1 LSCANERRE
10 ENVSEGS
17 HPEVG
22 HSVDIGHD
30 DYSLSRVP
38 QSERYSW
45 VTVAVQRF
53 GQLSALS
60 QFLLGATL
68 GFGMTFWNAFLAL
81 TLGAVI
87 LEVVAIFVGIAG
99 MREGLSTSVL
109 SRWTG
114 FGRYGSSII
123 GLVFAVSLIGW
134 FGVQNAVFAEGVHS
148 LVGGIPVWAWSIIT
162 GAVVTLV
169 VVYGFLSMA
178 WVAYITVPAFL
189 LLAGYSITNAL
200 LEYSLG
206 ELMTS
211 APPGETLSLAA
222 GTTIV
227 AGGFIVGAVITPDM
241 TRFNRSVA
249 DVIKQT
255 VVGITLGEYTIGLI
269 GVLLAHALRS
279 QDVIEIVTSTSGF
292 IGTIILVAA
301 TLKINDWN
309 LYSSSLG
316 FVNSIDTI
324 FGRRVNRAI
333 ITIVVGVLGT
343 FLSAVGIL
351 DQFVPF
357 LTALGVVVPPI
368 AGIMVVDYYLLRR
381 HREELAEGARTGS
394 LPPRQEQFNP
404 VTLVAWVTASVVGY
418 TVQWGIPALN
428 SLICAAALYYVAM
441 RVIAAVQRRDRVVFA
456 ETAT

>member
-1 LSCANERRE
+1 M
-10 ENVSEGS
+10 
-17 HPEVG
+17 
-22 HSVDIGHD
+22 SVDPGANVREAPVGHD
-30 DYSLSRVP
+30 DYSLTRVP
-38 QSERYSW
+38 ESERYSW
-45 VTVAVQRF
+45 FTVAVQRF

-81 TLGAVI
+81 TLGAVF
-87 LEVVAIFVGIAG
+87 LEIIAIFIGVAG

-109 SRWTG
+109 ARWTG

-134 FGVQNAVFAEGVHS
+134 FGVQNAVFAEGVHR
-148 LVGGIPVWAWSIIT
+148 LVGVLPVWAWAAIT
-162 GAVVTLV
+162 GMLVTLV

-189 LLAGYSITNAL
+189 LLAGYSITTAL
-200 LEYSLG
+200 LDYSLG
-206 ELMTS
+206 ELVSS
-211 APPGETLSLAA
+211 APPGEPLTLAA

-241 TRFNRSVA
+241 TRFNRSTA
-249 DVIKQT
+249 DVVKQT
-255 VVGITLGEYTIGLI
+255 VLGITLGEYTIGLI
-269 GVLLAHALRS
+269 GVLLAHALKS
-279 QDVIEIVTSTSGF
+279 QDIIEIVTSTSGF
-292 IGTIILVAA
+292 LGTIILVAA

-316 FVNSIDTI
+316 FANSLDTL
-324 FGRRVNRAI
+324 FGVRVSRAL
-333 ITIVVGVLGT
+333 ITIAVGVLGT

-351 DQFVPF
+351 GQFVPF
-357 LTALGVVVPPI
+357 LTALGVLVPPI

-381 HREELAEGARTGS
+381 HREELEASAREGA
-394 LPPRQEQFNP
+394 LPARQERFNP
-404 VTLVAWVTASVVGY
+404 VTLLAWAAASVVGY

-428 SLICAAALYYVAM
+428 SLLVAAVLYYAIMKALSLV
-441 RVIAAVQRRDRVVFA
+441 RRQDRVVFT

>member
-1 LSCANERRE
+1 MSTDSAADVRE
-10 ENVSEGS
+10 APV
-17 HPEVG
+17 
-22 HSVDIGHD
+22 GHD
-30 DYSLSRVP
+30 DYSLTRVP
-38 QSERYSW
+38 ESERYSW
-45 VTVAVQRF
+45 FTVAVQRF

-68 GFGMTFWNAFLAL
+68 GFGMTFWNALLAL
-81 TLGAVI
+81 TLGAVF
-87 LEVVAIFVGIAG
+87 LEIIAIFVGVAG

-109 SRWTG
+109 ARWTG

-148 LVGGIPVWAWSIIT
+148 LIGGFPLWAWSIVT
-162 GAVVTLV
+162 GAIVTLV
-169 VVYGFLSMA
+169 VVYGFISMA

-200 LEYSLG
+200 MEYRLG
-206 ELMTS
+206 ELVSS
-211 APPGETLSLAA
+211 APPGEPLSRAA
-222 GTTIV
+222 GTTIG

-241 TRFNRSVA
+241 TRFNRSTA

-255 VVGITLGEYTIGLI
+255 VLGITLGEYTIGLI
-269 GVLLAHALRS
+269 GVLLAHALKS
-279 QDVIEIVTSTSGF
+279 QDIIQIVTSTSGF

-316 FVNSIDTI
+316 FANSLDTI
-324 FGRRVNRAI
+324 FGLRVNRAT
-333 ITIVVGVLGT
+333 ITIAVGALGT

-351 DQFVPF
+351 EQFVPF
-357 LTALGVVVPPI
+357 LTALGVIVPPI
-368 AGIMVVDYYLLRR
+368 AGIMVVDYYILRR
-381 HREELAEGARTGS
+381 HREQLRESLRDGA
-394 LPPRQEQFNP
+394 LPARQEVLNP
-404 VTLVAWVTASVVGY
+404 VTLVAWVAASVVGF

-428 SLICAAALYYVAM
+428 SLICAAVLYYAGMKIIGIV
-441 RVIAAVQRRDRVVFA
+441 RRRDPVVFP
-456 ETAT
+456 ETST

>member
-1 LSCANERRE
+1 M
-10 ENVSEGS
+10 
-17 HPEVG
+17 
-22 HSVDIGHD
+22 SVDPGADVREAPVGHD
-30 DYSLSRVP
+30 DYSLTRVP
-38 QSERYSW
+38 ESERYSW
-45 VTVAVQRF
+45 FTVAVQRF

-68 GFGMTFWNAFLAL
+68 GFGMSFWNAFIAL

-87 LEVVAIFVGIAG
+87 LEVIAIFVGVAG

-109 SRWTG
+109 ARWTG

-123 GLVFAVSLIGW
+123 GLVSAVSLIGW

-148 LVGGIPVWAWSIIT
+148 LIGVIPVWAWSVVT
-162 GAVVTLV
+162 GMAVTLV
-169 VVYGFLSMA
+169 VIYGFFSMA

-189 LLAGYSITNAL
+189 LLAGYSITTAL
-200 LEYSLG
+200 TEYNLG
-206 ELMTS
+206 QLVSS
-211 APPGETLSLAA
+211 APPGEPLTLAA

-241 TRFNRSVA
+241 TRFNRSTA
-249 DVIKQT
+249 DVVKQT
-255 VVGITLGEYTIGLI
+255 ILGITLGEYTIGLI
-269 GVLLAHALRS
+269 GVLLAHALKS

-316 FVNSIDTI
+316 FANSLDTV
-324 FGRRVNRAI
+324 FGLRVNRAI
-333 ITIVVGVLGT
+333 ITIIVGVLGT
-343 FLSAVGIL
+343 ILSAVGIL

-381 HREELAEGARTGS
+381 HREELRESARDGA
-394 LPPRQEQFNP
+394 LPARQERFNP
-404 VTLVAWVTASVVGY
+404 VTLVAWAAASVVGY
-418 TVQWGIPALN
+418 AVQWGIPALN
-428 SLICAAALYYVAM
+428 SLIV
-441 RVIAAVQRRDRVVFA
+441 AAVLYFAIMKALSLVRRQDRVVFA
-456 ETAT
+456 ETTT

>member
-1 LSCANERRE
+1 MSA
-10 ENVSEGS
+10 GS
-17 HPEVG
+17 NPDIDHEI
-22 HSVDIGHD
+22 HIGHD

-38 QSERYSW
+38 ESDRYSW
-45 VTVAVQRF
+45 ITVAVQRF

-68 GFGMTFWNAFLAL
+68 GFGMSFWNAFLAL

-114 FGRYGSSII
+114 FGRYGSSLI
-123 GLVFAVSLIGW
+123 GLVFAISLIGW
-134 FGVQNAVFAEGVHS
+134 FGVQNAVFAEGVYS
-148 LVGGIPVWAWSIIT
+148 LIGGIPVWAWSIIT
-162 GAVVTLV
+162 GVVVTVV

-189 LLAGYSITNAL
+189 LLAGYSITSAL
-200 LEYSLG
+200 MDYSLG
-206 ELMTS
+206 ELVTS
-211 APPGETLSLAA
+211 PPPGETLTLAA

-227 AGGFIVGAVITPDM
+227 AGGFMVGAVITPDM

-269 GVLLAHALRS
+269 GVLLAHALKS

-292 IGTIILVAA
+292 LGTLILVAA

-316 FVNSIDTI
+316 FVNSLDTLLGKR
-324 FGRRVNRAI
+324 FDRAL
-333 ITIVVGVLGT
+333 ITIAVGILGT

-351 DQFVPF
+351 EQFVPF

-381 HREELAEGARTGS
+381 HRERLEESVSAGT
-394 LPPRQEQFNP
+394 LPARQEQLNP
-404 VTLVAWVTASVVGY
+404 VAIFAWAAASVVGFA
-418 TVQWGIPALN
+418 VQWGIPTLN
-428 SLICAAALYYVAM
+428 ALICAAVLYYVGM
-441 RVIAAVQRRDRVVFA
+441 KVIAAVQRQDRVIFA

>member
-1 LSCANERRE
+1 MSTDSAADVRE
-10 ENVSEGS
+10 APV
-17 HPEVG
+17 
-22 HSVDIGHD
+22 GHD
-30 DYSLSRVP
+30 DYSLTRVP
-38 QSERYSW
+38 ESERYSW
-45 VTVAVQRF
+45 FTVAVQRF

-68 GFGMTFWNAFLAL
+68 GFGMTFWNALLAL
-81 TLGAVI
+81 TLGAVF
-87 LEVVAIFVGIAG
+87 LEIIAIFVGVAG

-109 SRWTG
+109 ARWTG

-148 LVGGIPVWAWSIIT
+148 LIGGFPLWAWSIVT
-162 GAVVTLV
+162 GAIVTLV
-169 VVYGFLSMA
+169 VVYGFISMA

-200 LEYSLG
+200 MEYRLG
-206 ELMTS
+206 ELVSS
-211 APPGETLSLAA
+211 APPGEPLSLAA

-241 TRFNRSVA
+241 TRFNRSTA

-255 VVGITLGEYTIGLI
+255 VLGITLGEYTIGLI
-269 GVLLAHALRS
+269 GVLLAHALKS
-279 QDVIEIVTSTSGF
+279 QDIIQIVTSTSGF

-316 FVNSIDTI
+316 FANSLDTI
-324 FGRRVNRAI
+324 FGLRVNRAT
-333 ITIVVGVLGT
+333 ITIAVGALGT

-351 DQFVPF
+351 EQFVPF
-357 LTALGVVVPPI
+357 LTALGVIVPPI
-368 AGIMVVDYYLLRR
+368 AGIMVVDYYILRR
-381 HREELAEGARTGS
+381 HREQLRESLRDGA
-394 LPPRQEQFNP
+394 LPARQEVLNP
-404 VTLVAWVTASVVGY
+404 VTLVAWVAASVVGF

-428 SLICAAALYYVAM
+428 SLICAAVLYYAGMKIIGIV
-441 RVIAAVQRRDRVVFA
+441 RRRDPVVFP
-456 ETAT
+456 ETST

>member
-1 LSCANERRE
+1 M
-10 ENVSEGS
+10 
-17 HPEVG
+17 
-22 HSVDIGHD
+22 SVDPGADVREAPVGHD
-30 DYSLSRVP
+30 DYSLTRVP
-38 QSERYSW
+38 ESERYSW
-45 VTVAVQRF
+45 FTVAVQRF

-68 GFGMTFWNAFLAL
+68 GFGMSFWNAFLAL

-87 LEVVAIFVGIAG
+87 LEIIAIFVGIAG

-134 FGVQNAVFAEGVHS
+134 FGVQNAVFAEGVQS
-148 LVGGIPVWAWSIIT
+148 LIGGIPVWAWSVIT
-162 GAVVTLV
+162 GMAVTLV

-189 LLAGYSITNAL
+189 LLAGYSIASAL
-200 LEYSLG
+200 TEYNLG
-206 ELMTS
+206 ELVSS
-211 APPGETLSLAA
+211 APPGEPLTLAA

-241 TRFNRSVA
+241 TRFNRSTA

-255 VVGITLGEYTIGLI
+255 VLGITLGEYTIGLI

-343 FLSAVGIL
+343 ILSAVGIL

-381 HREELAEGARTGS
+381 HRDELRQSARDGA
-394 LPPRQEQFNP
+394 LPARQERFNP
-404 VTLVAWVTASVVGY
+404 VTLVAWAAASVVGY
-418 TVQWGIPALN
+418 AVQWGIPALN
-428 SLICAAALYYVAM
+428 SLVVAAVLYYAIM
-441 RVIAAVQRRDRVVFA
+441 KALSLLRRRDRVVFA

>member
-1 LSCANERRE
+1 
-10 ENVSEGS
+10 VSAGS
-17 HPEVG
+17 NPD
-22 HSVDIGHD
+22 VDHEIHIGHD

-38 QSERYSW
+38 ESERYSW
-45 VTVAVQRF
+45 ITVAVQRF

-68 GFGMTFWNAFLAL
+68 GFGMSFWNAFLAL

-114 FGRYGSSII
+114 FGRYGSSLI

-148 LVGGIPVWAWSIIT
+148 LIGGIPVWAWSIIT
-162 GAVVTLV
+162 GAVVVVV

-200 LEYSLG
+200 LEYRLG
-206 ELMTS
+206 ELVTS
-211 APPGETLSLAA
+211 PPPGETLSLAV

-227 AGGFIVGAVITPDM
+227 AGGFMVGAVITPDM

-269 GVLLAHALRS
+269 GVLLAHALKT

-292 IGTIILVAA
+292 LGTMILVAA

-316 FVNSIDTI
+316 FANALDTL
-324 FGRRVNRAI
+324 FGRRVDRAV
-333 ITIVVGVLGT
+333 ITIVVGALGT
-343 FLSAVGIL
+343 VLSAGGIL
-351 DQFVPF
+351 EQFVPF

-381 HREELAEGARTGS
+381 HREPLGESANTGA
-394 LPPRQEQFNP
+394 LPARQEKLNP
-404 VTLVAWVTASVVGY
+404 VAIFAWAAASIVGF
-418 TVQWGIPALN
+418 TVQWGIPTLNALI
-428 SLICAAALYYVAM
+428 SAAVLYYVGM
-441 RVIAAVQRRDRVVFA
+441 KVIAAVQRQDRVVFA
-456 ETAT
+456 ETTT

>member
-1 LSCANERRE
+1 MSA
-10 ENVSEGS
+10 GS
-17 HPEVG
+17 NPDADHEI
-22 HSVDIGHD
+22 HIGHD

-38 QSERYSW
+38 ESDRYSW

-68 GFGMTFWNAFLAL
+68 GFGMNFWNAFLAL

-114 FGRYGSSII
+114 FGRYGSSLI
-123 GLVFAVSLIGW
+123 GLVFAISLIGW
-134 FGVQNAVFAEGVHS
+134 FGVQNAVFAEGVYS

-162 GAVVTLV
+162 GAVVIVV

-189 LLAGYSITNAL
+189 LLAGYSIASAL
-200 LEYSLG
+200 TDYSLG
-206 ELMTS
+206 ELVTS
-211 APPGETLSLAA
+211 PPPGETLTLAA

-227 AGGFIVGAVITPDM
+227 AGGFMVGAVITPDM

-269 GVLLAHALRS
+269 GVLLAHALKS
-279 QDVIEIVTSTSGF
+279 QDVIEIVTTTSGF
-292 IGTIILVAA
+292 LGTLILITA

-316 FVNSIDTI
+316 FVNSLDTLL
-324 FGRRVNRAI
+324 GRRVDRAL
-333 ITIVVGVLGT
+333 ITIVVGAIGT

-351 DQFVPF
+351 EQFVPF

-381 HREELAEGARTGS
+381 HREPLGESASAGT
-394 LPPRQEQFNP
+394 LPARQEQLNP
-404 VTLVAWVTASVVGY
+404 VAIFAWAAASVVGFA
-418 TVQWGIPALN
+418 VQWGIPTLN
-428 SLICAAALYYVAM
+428 ALICAAVLYYVGM
-441 RVIAAVQRRDRVVFA
+441 KVIAAVQRQDRVIFA

>member
-1 LSCANERRE
+1 MSTDSAADVRE
-10 ENVSEGS
+10 APV
-17 HPEVG
+17 
-22 HSVDIGHD
+22 GHD
-30 DYSLSRVP
+30 DYSLTRVP
-38 QSERYSW
+38 ESERYSW
-45 VTVAVQRF
+45 FTVAVQRF

-68 GFGMTFWNAFLAL
+68 GFGMTFWNALLAL
-81 TLGAVI
+81 TLGAVF
-87 LEVVAIFVGIAG
+87 LEIIAIFVGVAG

-109 SRWTG
+109 ARWTG

-148 LVGGIPVWAWSIIT
+148 LIGGFPLWAWSIVT
-162 GAVVTLV
+162 GAIVTLV
-169 VVYGFLSMA
+169 VVYGFISMA

-200 LEYSLG
+200 MEYRLG
-206 ELMTS
+206 ELVSS
-211 APPGETLSLAA
+211 APPGEPLSLAA

-241 TRFNRSVA
+241 TRFNRSTA

-255 VVGITLGEYTIGLI
+255 VLGITLGEYTIGLI
-269 GVLLAHALRS
+269 GVLLAHALKS
-279 QDVIEIVTSTSGF
+279 QDIIQIVTSTSGF
-292 IGTIILVAA
+292 VGTIILVAA

-316 FVNSIDTI
+316 FANSLDTI
-324 FGRRVNRAI
+324 FGLRVNRAT
-333 ITIVVGVLGT
+333 ITIAVGALGT

-351 DQFVPF
+351 EQFVPF
-357 LTALGVVVPPI
+357 LTALGVIVPPI
-368 AGIMVVDYYLLRR
+368 AGIMVVDYYILRR
-381 HREELAEGARTGS
+381 HREQLRESLRDGA
-394 LPPRQEQFNP
+394 LPARQEVLNP
-404 VTLVAWVTASVVGY
+404 VTLVAWVAASVVGF

-428 SLICAAALYYVAM
+428 SLICATVLYYAGMKIIGIV
-441 RVIAAVQRRDRVVFA
+441 RRRDPVVFP
-456 ETAT
+456 ETST